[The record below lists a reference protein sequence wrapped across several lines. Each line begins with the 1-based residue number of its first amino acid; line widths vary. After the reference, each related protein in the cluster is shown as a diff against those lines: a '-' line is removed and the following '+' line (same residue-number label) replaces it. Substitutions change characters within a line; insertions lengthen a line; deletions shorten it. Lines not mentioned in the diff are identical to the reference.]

1 MSYAPWAIFAMITYG
16 IATFTLK
23 YVFRTISPAAG
34 LTIAN
39 LFVVS
44 AGVGWMFLQGR
55 DSLKELGWNGVT
67 GLLIVAG
74 VVLAMSIVSLYKALS
89 IGPATVV
96 VPIFALSFTVVAL
109 LGFTILDEPIKATR
123 IIGIVLAASAIV
135 LLTR

>member
-1 MSYAPWAIFAMITYG
+1 MPYVLWAIFAMVTYG

-55 DSLKELGWNGVT
+55 DSLKGLGWNGVT
-67 GLLIVAG
+67 GLLILAS
-74 VVLAMSIVSLYKALS
+74 VVLAMSIVSFYKALS
-89 IGPATVV
+89 MGPATVV

-109 LGFTILDEPIKATR
+109 LGFTILGEPVKPTR
-123 IIGIVLAASAIV
+123 IIGIVLAASSIV

>member
-1 MSYAPWAIFAMITYG
+1 MAHVLWAIFAMITYG
-16 IATFTLK
+16 IATFILK
-23 YVFRTISPAAG
+23 YTFRTISPAAG

-44 AGVGWMFLQGR
+44 AGAGWMILQGR

-67 GLLIVAG
+67 GLLLIAS
-74 VVLAMSIVSLYKALS
+74 VVLAMSVASLYKALS
-89 IGPATVV
+89 MGPATVV

-109 LGFTILDEPIKATR
+109 LGFTILGEPIKPTR
-123 IIGIVLAASAIV
+123 IIGIVLAASSIV

>member
-1 MSYAPWAIFAMITYG
+1 MSYVAWAVIAMITYG
-16 IATFTLK
+16 ISTFLLK

-39 LFVVS
+39 LFVVF

-55 DSLKELGWNGVT
+55 DTMKEIGWNGVT
-67 GLLIVAG
+67 GLLVVAG
-74 VVLAMSIVSLYKALS
+74 IVLAVSIVTFYKALS

-96 VPIFALSFTVVAL
+96 VPIFALSFAVVAL
-109 LGFTILDEPIKATR
+109 FGFTILGEPVRPAR

-135 LLTR
+135 LLAR

>member
-1 MSYAPWAIFAMITYG
+1 MSHVAWAIFAMITYG

-34 LTIAN
+34 LMIAN
-39 LFVVS
+39 VFVVA

-55 DSLKELGWNGVT
+55 DSLRELGWNGVT
-67 GLLIVAG
+67 GLLILAST
-74 VVLAMSIVSLYKALS
+74 VLAMSIVAFYKALS

-96 VPIFALSFTVVAL
+96 APIFALSFAVVAV
-109 LGFTILDEPIKATR
+109 LGFVILGEPIKPTR

>member
-1 MSYAPWAIFAMITYG
+1 MPHVLWAIFAMITYG

-23 YVFRTISPAAG
+23 YTFRTISPAAG

-44 AGVGWMFLQGR
+44 AGAGWMILQGR

-67 GLLIVAG
+67 GLLLIAS
-74 VVLAMSIVSLYKALS
+74 VVLAMSVASLYKALS
-89 IGPATVV
+89 MGPATVV

-109 LGFTILDEPIKATR
+109 LGFTILGEPIKPTR
-123 IIGIVLAASAIV
+123 IIGIVLAASSIV

>member
-1 MSYAPWAIFAMITYG
+1 MSYVAWAVIAMITYG
-16 IATFTLK
+16 ISTFLLK

-39 LFVVS
+39 LFVVF

-55 DSLKELGWNGVT
+55 DSMKEIGWNGVT
-67 GLLIVAG
+67 SLLIVAG
-74 VVLAMSIVSLYKALS
+74 IVLAVSIVTFYKALS

-96 VPIFALSFTVVAL
+96 VPIFALSFAVVAL
-109 LGFTILDEPIKATR
+109 FGFTILGEPVRPTR

-135 LLTR
+135 LLAR